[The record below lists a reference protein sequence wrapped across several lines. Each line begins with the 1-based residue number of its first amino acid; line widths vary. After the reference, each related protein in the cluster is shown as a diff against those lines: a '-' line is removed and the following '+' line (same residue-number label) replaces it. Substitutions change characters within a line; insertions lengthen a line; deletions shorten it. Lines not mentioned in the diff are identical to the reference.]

1 MPRRVDEPAS
11 HLAHSDQ
18 SRTRRKPQGAFVER
32 RRGKSLPRLRD
43 ANAPTQLSCLAA
55 QSLDRLTHRQDPS
68 GGDTCAQSPIA
79 SPMRRVCTRPPA
91 RNGGPALVSGRPQRA
106 WPAATQL
113 PLRGRASRALRG
125 PGQWADSL
133 GPPGSA
139 STDRPWRSRAPA
151 AGPPSVV
158 TEVGCRWPSRRRAAV
173 GNSPRPIS

>member
-1 MPRRVDEPAS
+1 MLRRVDEPAL

-18 SRTRRKPQGAFVER
+18 SRTRRKPQGPLVER
-32 RRGKSLPRLRD
+32 RRGQSLPRLRD
-43 ANAPTQLSCLAA
+43 ANAPAQLSCLAV
-55 QSLDRLTHRQDPS
+55 QSVDRQHTGKIRLA
-68 GGDTCAQSPIA
+68 GTCAQSPVV

-113 PLRGRASRALRG
+113 PLRGQPSRALRG

-133 GPPGSA
+133 GPPA
-139 STDRPWRSRAPA
+139 ARRPWAPA
-151 AGPPSVV
+151 AGPPSAV
-158 TEVGCRWPSRRRAAV
+158 TEVGCRWSSRPLAAV